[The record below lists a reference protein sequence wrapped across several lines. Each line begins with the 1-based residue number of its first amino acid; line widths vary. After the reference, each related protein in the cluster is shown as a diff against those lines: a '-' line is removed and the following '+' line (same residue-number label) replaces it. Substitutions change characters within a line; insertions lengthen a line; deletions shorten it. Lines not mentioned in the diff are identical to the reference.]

1 MKKLITTVFFALLL
15 LLVIPPALES
25 PVRSLLSALGAP
37 AEHSR
42 AIALALTGLGIF
54 LFLDRKRIRA
64 RRQRRRER
72 RAERRERERLR
83 SSYVLNLSPYEYEE
97 YVAEEL
103 RQEGFTEVDT
113 TAKSGDFGAD
123 VLARDICIRPASLR
137 KPPWRW
143 QTSSASCWCAR
154 RSDSLFVDRDRR
166 TCYSVSLQCRN

>member
-15 LLVIPPALES
+15 LLVIPPALEG

-83 SSYVLNLSPYEYEE
+83 SSYVLNLSPYRRAGTSAQTCCHE
-97 YVAEEL
+97 
-103 RQEGFTEVDT
+103 
-113 TAKSGDFGAD
+113 TARGAS
-123 VLARDICIRPASLR
+123 AC
-137 KPPWRW
+137 
-143 QTSSASCWCAR
+143 SASVMPPGI
-154 RSDSLFVDRDRR
+154 RSA
-166 TCYSVSLQCRN
+166 

>member
-15 LLVIPPALES
+15 LLVIPPALEG
-25 PVRSLLSALGAP
+25 PVRSLLNALGDP

-42 AIALALTGLGIF
+42 AIALVLTGLGIF

-97 YVAEEL
+97 YVAEGL
-103 RQEGFTEVDT
+103 RQVGFTEVDT
-113 TAKSGDFGAD
+113 TPGLRCGRAGTRRRETRLRAVQALCPRAPGRREGGTGDLQRKG
-123 VLARDICIRPASLR
+123 LLR
-137 KPPWRW
+137 
-143 QTSSASCWCAR
+143 
-154 RSDSLFVDRDRR
+154 L
-166 TCYSVSLQCRN
+166 